1 MPPKPKFSKEE
12 IAAAALVIVKES
24 GVEAL
29 TARELGSRLGSSAR
43 PIFTVFKSMEEVKWA
58 ARELAL
64 REFERYISDYDTY
77 TPAFK
82 RVGMQMVS
90 YAVHEPE
97 LFKLLFMQE
106 HPQGASFRTCLTE
119 LGEMAETCI
128 RLISK
133 DYALTETEAR
143 TLFEQMWVHAFGL
156 GALCAMKVC
165 DFTEAEIAEKLGQV
179 FGGMVMV
186 LRSGKIKDF
195 NRQPLARE
203 AEKLQKDD
211 YVELLDVLYGCQNTA
226 EKQEENN
233 AEN

>member
-12 IAAAALVIVKES
+12 IAAAALMIVKEA

-29 TARELGSRLGSSAR
+29 TARELGRRLGSSAR

-64 REFERYISDYDTY
+64 REFEGYIADYEAY

-90 YAVHEPE
+90 YAIHEPE
-97 LFKLLFMQE
+97 LFKLLFMQQ

-119 LGEMAETCI
+119 LGEMAEVCI
-128 RLISK
+128 KLICK
-133 DYALTETEAR
+133 DYSLTETEAR

-165 DFTEAEIAEKLGQV
+165 DFTEAEIAENLGQV
-179 FGGMVMV
+179 FGGLVMV
-186 LRSGKIKDF
+186 LRSGKIKDY
-195 NRQPLARE
+195 NMQPLARE
-203 AEKLQKDD
+203 AAELQKPDIVKQFD
-211 YVELLDVLYGCQNTA
+211 IPYHCRNTA
-226 EKQEENN
+226 EKSGGKQC
-233 AEN
+233 